1 MHNKH
6 FLKLIVAFFVT
17 VMAFS
22 INLNAQSQIV
32 KINVKNVSLGQLFDE
47 IERQSPYR
55 FSYLTSV
62 LEGQE
67 PVSLTMNASVKSVLN
82 AAFTNRNLKYEV
94 VSDKMIAVTEDNQ
107 KSGHSVVT
115 GVVKDDKGEPVP
127 GAFLKQVGG
136 TESALANSAG
146 QFSLNVPSD
155 ASLEVSSIGF
165 QTQIVNVNGKKDIR
179 IVLKEDHEVLEEVVV
194 VGYGKVKRADMI
206 GAVASVDEKVTKGRA
221 LLSIGDALS
230 GQVAGVSSTTQD
242 GQPGKDPTVRIRGIG
257 SFNSTTPLY
266 VVDGMPLAG
275 DANIIN
281 VADIESISVL
291 KDAASASIY
300 GSRAGNGVILIT
312 TKKGANKAPVVTFD
326 TKLGVTQ
333 VSKKLDLLNAK
344 EFTTISDEALTNC
357 GMEPY
362 WNGSTG
368 RADTDWQD
376 QIFQNGLIQNYLL
389 SVRGGTESVNYYI
402 SGGYDNQEGT
412 LYKTGFERYSIKSN
426 VDVNITK
433 KLAVGLNLNYSKRI
447 SNDIEQGINS
457 VLMNA
462 VRMPAT
468 VPVYNEDGSYGYPI
482 GSEGD
487 GQNTLG
493 YAERSNAKSITDRL
507 LAGAY
512 INYEFIP
519 GLAFRSTISA
529 DMNSYQYSK
538 FSPTFIEGSSK
549 NQKSK
554 LDETYSWEKTITWE
568 NTLNFNKSFG
578 VHEISAVLGHSV
590 IQSDYKKTSA
600 SKANFIN
607 NDAMMRY
614 FDGGTTEDKV
624 TGKREDWALLS
635 LFGRINYTALGRYM
649 VQANLRGDA
658 SSRFGANNKWGVFP
672 SFGLGWRVS
681 EEEWMKNIDWLNNF
695 KIRASWGMTGTMP
708 DSKYGFTTMLG
719 KTEYILGEGQA
730 IAYGYAPS
738 GKSNPDFKW
747 ETTTQKNIGVD
758 LGFLNGRLNLS
769 GDFYH
774 KYTKDILQSLP
785 NPSYTGMSGTLTN
798 VGEMKNQG
806 FEFTGSW
813 ADTVGDFYYNI
824 GVNFTTQKNEV
835 VKLFEDNSPIS
846 SGYSRTEVGHSIG
859 EFYGYVYD
867 GIFQT
872 QEEIDSHKA
881 QPNAVPGEFRF
892 KDLNKDGKLDASD
905 MTFIG
910 NPFPSIYYG
919 INMNFEYKGL
929 DLSILLNGVAGNEI
943 YYSGYTYLING
954 GNNFNKS
961 KDILNRWQKTGDQ
974 TDIPRVAVKSSNDN
988 FRTSSRFVYDGAYLR
1003 LSNIQLG
1010 YSFTGA
1016 WMNAMHISRLRV
1028 YVSAANLCT
1037 FTKYPGYDP
1046 AVTLSS
1052 IFSPANDQITYPVPR
1067 NILGG
1072 LTISF

>member
-6 FLKLIVAFFVT
+6 FLKLIVTFFVT
-17 VMAFS
+17 VMACS
-22 INLNAQSQIV
+22 INLNAQDQIV

-47 IERQSPYR
+47 IESQSPYR

-82 AAFTNRNLKYEV
+82 AAFANRNLKYEV
-94 VSDKMIAVTEDNQ
+94 VSDKMIAVTEANQ
-107 KSGHSVVT
+107 KIGHAVVT

-165 QTQIVNVNGKKDIR
+165 QTQIVNINGKKDLR
-179 IVLKEDHEVLEEVVV
+179 IILKEDHELLEEVVV

-206 GAVASVDEKVTKGRA
+206 GAVASVDEKATKGRA

-230 GQVAGVSSTTQD
+230 GQVAGVSSTTED
-242 GQPGKDPTVRIRGIG
+242 GQPGKNPTVRIRGIG
-257 SFNSTTPLY
+257 SFNSTSPLY

-376 QIFQNGLIQNYLL
+376 HIFQNGLIQNYLL

-402 SGGYDNQEGT
+402 SGGYDNQDGT

-447 SNDIEQGINS
+447 SNDIELGINS

-468 VPVYNEDGSYGYPI
+468 VPAYNEDGGFGYPI

-487 GQNTLG
+487 GQNPLG
-493 YAERSNAKSITDRL
+493 YAERSNANSITDRL

-538 FSPTFIEGSSK
+538 FSPTFSEGSAK

-554 LDETYSWEKTITWE
+554 LDESYSWEKTITWE
-568 NTLNFNKSFG
+568 NTLNFNKAFG

-590 IQSDYKKTSA
+590 IQSDYKWTNA

-607 NDAMMRY
+607 NDPMMRY

-635 LFGRINYTALGRYM
+635 LFGRINYTAFGRYM
-649 VQANLRGDA
+649 VQANIRGDA

-681 EEEWMKNIDWLNNF
+681 EEEWMKDIDWLNNF
-695 KIRASWGMTGTMP
+695 KLRASWGMTGTMP

-719 KTEYILGEGQA
+719 KTEYILGEGQS

-747 ETTTQKNIGVD
+747 ETTTQKNLGVD

-798 VGEMKNQG
+798 IGEMKNQG

-813 ADTVGDFYYNI
+813 ADTVGDFFYNI

-881 QPNAVPGEFRF
+881 QPSAVPGEFRF

-910 NPFPSIYYG
+910 NPIPSIYYG

-929 DLSILLNGVAGNEI
+929 DLSILLNGVAGNDI
-943 YYSGYTYLING
+943 YYSGLTYLING

-961 KDILNRWQKTGDQ
+961 KDILNRWQKAGDQ
-974 TDIPRVAVKSSNDN
+974 TDIPLVAVKSSNNN
-988 FRTSSRFVYDGAYLR
+988 FRTSSRFVFDGSYLR

-1016 WMNAMHISRLRV
+1016 WMNAMHISKLRV

-1052 IFSPANDQITYPVPR
+1052 IFSPGNDQITYPVPR
-1067 NILGG
+1067 NVLGG